1 MFTLNLA
8 FKSSP
13 FFQPSLRVASYLPL
27 PWFLFT
33 SFCLT
38 SVVLIPSFV
47 VFWFSITITLSS
59 IDLDLI
65 LIFIHTK
72 KISALPPQIE
82 SGSLPIWPLDVPS
95 FFTCT
100 SCLNSTL
107 CGIYILGSYT
117 HLPPLLHPCPLLP
130 LNPRD
135 TYALAHMLILNLP
148 FKACSFSL
156 LFEDNASP
164 TSPLIA
170 SPSLMPHKFC
180 LKYILGC
187 VCLLSP

>member
-1 MFTLNLA
+1 LISLHFFSPYKCCLNSILCYVMI
-8 FKSSP
+8 FYHHHLVIYRSCLDTPLYSYSLEM
-13 FFQPSLRVASYLPL
+13 PS
-27 PWFLFT
+27 
-33 SFCLT
+33 
-38 SVVLIPSFV
+38 
-47 VFWFSITITLSS
+47 
-59 IDLDLI
+59 
-65 LIFIHTK
+65 
-72 KISALPPQIE
+72 LPPQFE

-107 CGIYILGSYT
+107 CGIYTLGSYT

-135 TYALAHMLILNLP
+135 TDALAHMLILNLP
-148 FKACSFSL
+148 FKACSFSS

-170 SPSLMPHKFC
+170 SHSSIPRTFC
-180 LKYILGC
+180 LKYLLGC
-187 VCLLSP
+187 VCPLSP

>member
-1 MFTLNLA
+1 LISFHFWSPYKCCLNSIL
-8 FKSSP
+8 
-13 FFQPSLRVASYLPL
+13 
-27 PWFLFT
+27 
-33 SFCLT
+33 CC
-38 SVVLIPSFV
+38 VLIFYHHHLVIHRSC
-47 VFWFSITITLSS
+47 
-59 IDLDLI
+59 IDTHLYSYS
-65 LIFIHTK
+65 K
-72 KISALPPQIE
+72 KISALPSQIE

-135 TYALAHMLILNLP
+135 TYALAHILILNVP
-148 FKACSFSL
+148 FKASSFSS
-156 LFEDNASP
+156 LFEENASP

-180 LKYILGC
+180 LKYILGY
-187 VCLLSP
+187 VFLLSP